1 MEGYPKKI
9 TLKNGK
15 VIELRPL
22 REEDEAALVKF
33 FSSLPPESTQFLK
46 HDVRDP
52 EVVRRFIR
60 KSDPDVI
67 FAILALTEE
76 GEVVGDATLHMSQY
90 GWRRSVGEVRG
101 VIAPEFRK
109 QRLATAL
116 VHELVE
122 HASLRGLKKL
132 EAQILDSQAGAL
144 KVFKRFGF
152 KEEARLKEHA
162 ADLHGNVHDVLILTN
177 SVDDLWAKVED
188 MISSM
193 DIARG
198 RVM

>member
-1 MEGYPKKI
+1 MEGYPKQV
-9 TLKNGK
+9 TLKNGQ
-15 VIELRPL
+15 VVELRPIL
-22 REEDEAALVKF
+22 DADEARLLKF

-52 EVVRRFIR
+52 EVVKRFIR
-60 KSDPDVI
+60 KSEPDAI
-67 FAILALTEE
+67 FAILAVTTE

-90 GWRRSVGEVRG
+90 GWRRRVGEVRG
-101 VIAPEFRK
+101 VVAAEYRK

-144 KVFKRFGF
+144 KVFERMGF
-152 KEEARLKEHA
+152 REEARLKQHA
-162 ADLHGNVHDVLILTN
+162 TDLLGNVHDVLILTSN
-177 SVDDLWAKVED
+177 VDELWEGMED
-188 MISSM
+188 MISAM
-193 DIARG
+193 DIARSK
-198 RVM
+198 VM